1 MAQGRRQS
9 RRFLWLFNDIIEV
22 KFTVQ
27 EKRFTL
33 GIVRDLTAQGY
44 KWTRASDDRNK
55 IKDIAQDYEDAV
67 VVHNPTTGLSTLY
80 TRGYKL
86 PVSKVGKYRVAD
98 VEHVGEE
105 VKVRTLEGESIRFK
119 DITCYPIGEKPP
131 EEKIVEAAKE
141 EPTLS
146 TSTVE
151 VGKIPLEYQAAI
163 PGLGSGQAEFAGLP
177 AEKKDEKKPAVEKPE
192 YFYTTLEAPGKPVGK
207 EEELK
212 PKKEKPE
219 EERPETDLGEF
230 AAWVVLAG
238 GGAIGFLKALDHR
251 SGMQQQQG
259 G

>member
-1 MAQGRRQS
+1 MK
-9 RRFLWLFNDIIEV
+9 V
-22 KFTVQ
+22 TVQ
-27 EKRFTL
+27 EKRFTI

-44 KWTRASDDRNK
+44 KWTRASDDREK
-55 IKDIAQDYEDAV
+55 IKDIAQDYADAV

-80 TRGYKL
+80 TKGFKL
-86 PVSKVGKYRVAD
+86 PVTKVGKYRVAD
-98 VEHVGEE
+98 VEHAGEE
-105 VKVRTLEGESIRFK
+105 VKVRTLEGERIRFK

-131 EEKIVEAAKE
+131 EEKIVEGAKE

-146 TSTVE
+146 TSVVE
-151 VGKIPLEYQAAI
+151 VGKVPLEYQAAI

-177 AEKKDEKKPAVEKPE
+177 AVEKKDEKKPAEEKPE

-219 EERPETDLGEF
+219 EERPETDLAEF
-230 AAWVVLAG
+230 CAWGILAG
-238 GGAIGFLKALDHR
+238 GGAVGFLRALDQR

-259 G
+259 R